1 MTDASEL
8 ARSSSKTRITGAL
21 RDSLGSMADAAVL
34 LVALDFDGTLAP
46 TVDDPELARALP
58 EARAAVERLVALPD
72 TRVAFVSGRAL
83 DSLEKV
89 SAATDDT
96 LLVGSHGVEVRLDS
110 PDDVFTLDEEEQAR
124 LGLLGDVLD
133 QVADNLDEVWIEQ
146 KPAGFALHTRLATE
160 RNSRVAHLVALS
172 EARAE
177 VDDLT
182 VRKGKDVLEFSV
194 RSTTKGEAVE
204 HLRRY
209 TGATAVFYAGDDV
222 TDEDAFAALGSTDLA
237 LKIGEGATVADHRVD
252 GPEDAAHV
260 LTLLADL
267 RESSGSVPPPSN

>member
-1 MTDASEL
+1 MDSTVGSTGSGVSRTLRDAL
-8 ARSSSKTRITGAL
+8 GAL
-21 RDSLGSMADAAVL
+21 AGTKQL

-46 TVDDPELARALP
+46 VVDEPAKARALP
-58 EARAAVERLVALPD
+58 EARAAVERLIALPA

-83 DSLEKV
+83 DSLEEV
-89 SAATDDT
+89 SKASDDT

-133 QVADNLDEVWIEQ
+133 QVADNVDEVWLES
-146 KPAGFALHTRLATE
+146 KPAGFALHTRLATDHD
-160 RNSRVAHLVALS
+160 SRVAHLVALS

-177 VDDLT
+177 VNDVT

-222 TDEDAFAALGSTDLA
+222 TDEDAFESLRSDDLA
-237 LKIGEGATVADHRVD
+237 LKIGPGVTVADYRVD
-252 GPEDAAHV
+252 GPEEVAHV
-260 LTLLADL
+260 LSLLADL
-267 RESSGSVPPPSN
+267 RAAAAGERPQSN